1 MRFSSKPS
9 KFAGISLI
17 YSLFL
22 LLTGCTR
29 YTHAQARVI
38 NAQPSNSI
46 ASSDLKSKLGSR
58 LTTEVNPELAWFNLT
73 DWMYLLNRS
82 DPHSPESVLAHIV
95 ASIFTRDTGA
105 LASKMGNLSIRSG
118 LDQWL
123 TEKGQENKKKLA
135 SFDRSSPWPNTL
147 TLARAESSANGEQ
160 RIYWLKGTARTSE
173 PGVFYPIEF
182 SIQLVKN
189 HQGEWLANDFEVISQ
204 QWERR

>member
-1 MRFSSKPS
+1 MRFSPKPS
-9 KFAGISLI
+9 NFAGISLI
-17 YSLFL
+17 APFFL
-22 LLTGCTR
+22 LVAGCTQ
-29 YTHAQARVI
+29 YTHAQARGI
-38 NAQPSNSI
+38 NLQPSSSI
-46 ASSDLKSKLGSR
+46 ASSDLTSKLGSR
-58 LTTEVNPELAWFNLT
+58 LRTEVNPEQAWFNLT

-82 DPHSPESVLAHIV
+82 DPQSPESVLAHIV

-105 LASKMGNLSIRSG
+105 LASKMGNSSIHFG

-123 TEKGQENKKKLA
+123 TEKGKQNKKKLA

-147 TLARAESSANGEQ
+147 TLVRAESSANGEQ

-189 HQGEWLANDFEVISQ
+189 NQGKWLANDFEVIPQ
-204 QWERR
+204 QWERH